1 MEKLLRK
8 LLGSKSKT
16 PPADT
21 VESIQNTLA
30 ELNAK
35 RAECRAVI
43 QNAVAR
49 RSSLLLEV
57 DSDTEIAGLDA
68 ATTLASADD
77 RED

>member
-16 PPADT
+16 PPAET
-21 VESIQNTLA
+21 VENIQQTLA

-43 QNAVAR
+43 
-49 RSSLLLEV
+49 
-57 DSDTEIAGLDA
+57 
-68 ATTLASADD
+68 
-77 RED
+77 